1 MAAKAQLTHP
11 SHQGVCGRHGTEDL
25 GVTPGDLMRFPDGT
39 GISAPIS
46 RKVKGEVRPD
56 ESSDSRIVP
65 EALRKRCHREDRQP
79 GGLGKAA
86 GKGSGWKPER
96 EISKGHDADKFLM

>member
-1 MAAKAQLTHP
+1 MNRSPKTGPGRAGTMAAKAQLTHP

-46 RKVKGEVRPD
+46 RKVKWEAMPREG
-56 ESSDSRIVP
+56 SDSRIVLQ
-65 EALRKRCHREDRQP
+65 A
-79 GGLGKAA
+79 
-86 GKGSGWKPER
+86 W
-96 EISKGHDADKFLM
+96 